1 MKERTNNL
9 FLKTLLIVIKGIIVL
24 PLIIFLILEA
34 YTTQNQ
40 EAQMAHIQY
49 VAIITTLCWILVL
62 WLFISYKVKHYIFL
76 AFILTAFFQMFFFNI
91 HIKRA
96 HQLDICIDRGY
107 VWDYEQ
113 HICRKD
119 CQTWNAIQKCVP
131 L

>member
-1 MKERTNNL
+1 MKKRVKNL
-9 FLKTLLIVIKGIIVL
+9 LLKALLIGFKGIVVF

-40 EAQMAHIQY
+40 EAQIAHIQY
-49 VAIITTLCWILVL
+49 VAIITTVCWILVL
-62 WLFISYKVKHYIFL
+62 WLFTNYKVKHFIFL
-76 AFILTAFFQMFFFNI
+76 AFFLTAFFQMFFFNI

-96 HQLDICIDRGY
+96 HLLDSCIDRGY

-113 HICRKD
+113 HICRTD
-119 CQTWNAIQKCVP
+119 CQTWNKIQKCIP